1 VLYGESRVGR
11 NAKRQRAIL
20 LRRNRSRH
28 VRIAAA
34 ARRPYVL
41 RLVLS
46 RRKPASLLKV
56 RRDARE
62 VARAL
67 EQALVLRRHASEV
80 GDDSGVVTSDAIRNA
95 KQAKGTATEVTP
107 VGARRT
113 SCLVDVVARGA
124 CYRCPAD
131 RVVVTCGPQVV
142 LRLLQRARLAFISVL
157 VDRSND

>member
-1 VLYGESRVGR
+1 
-11 NAKRQRAIL
+11 RAIL

-34 ARRPYVL
+34 TRRPYVL

-67 EQALVLRRHASEV
+67 EQFVILRRHAREV
-80 GDDSGVVTSDAIRNA
+80 RDDIVVDPNVALRNA
-95 KQAKGTATEVTP
+95 NQAKGPATEEIPFGV
-107 VGARRT
+107 RRT
-113 SCLVDVVARGA
+113 LCLIDVVARGA
-124 CYRCPAD
+124 FYR
-131 RVVVTCGPQVV
+131 
-142 LRLLQRARLAFISVL
+142 
-157 VDRSND
+157 